1 MAADDGE
8 MNPIRRHP
16 KPDGR
21 TLRIAQHVR
30 GVPIAL
36 LNELKDA
43 AFIDARAYVLY
54 AARAA
59 ACRASSSPSSK
70 SLEALIAY
78 VAPLRTVRVISTR
91 VNGANSGSML

>member
-8 MNPIRRHP
+8 MSPIRRHP

-43 AFIDARAYVLY
+43 AFIDARAYVLV
-54 AARAA
+54 
-59 ACRASSSPSSK
+59 CRTSSGLPR
-70 SLEALIAY
+70 L
-78 VAPLRTVRVISTR
+78 VVTVLKVT
-91 VNGANSGSML
+91 